1 VARTGLTTPGGKQRA
16 ITLWPSFVEVGVPEE
31 EMVAKQPIKARR
43 GRPRLRAISTDCPV
57 RVELRLTPELARR
70 LFAVADDTGR
80 TVSAVDE
87 AALQEVLLKEQ
98 AM

>member
-1 VARTGLTTPGGKQRA
+1 
-16 ITLWPSFVEVGVPEE
+16 
-31 EMVAKQPIKARR
+31 MVAKQPIKARR
-43 GRPRLRAISTDCPV
+43 GRQRLRAISTDCPV
-57 RVELRLTPELARR
+57 SVELRLTPQLARR

>member
-1 VARTGLTTPGGKQRA
+1 
-16 ITLWPSFVEVGVPEE
+16 
-31 EMVAKQPIKARR
+31 MVAKQTVKARR
-43 GRPRLRAISTDCPV
+43 GRPRLRAISTGCPV

>member
-1 VARTGLTTPGGKQRA
+1 
-16 ITLWPSFVEVGVPEE
+16 
-31 EMVAKQPIKARR
+31 MVDKKSGSTRR
-43 GRPRLRAISTDCPV
+43 GRPRLRAITTDCAV

-80 TVSAVDE
+80 TVSSVGE
-87 AALQEVLLKEQ
+87 SALLQGLPQER